1 MNTEAQL
8 ARARIDD
15 LADQIALCAAR
26 IDAALHQLLTY
37 IRRFDELKGWAKQGT
52 KSCAHWLSWRIGL
65 GLVAAREK
73 VRVAHALAGLP
84 QTDAALS
91 RGELS
96 YAKVRAITRVA
107 TPKNEDL
114 LLHQAR
120 GTTGAELERV
130 CAGYRRLAP
139 RQVVATE
146 RRTVRR
152 RNLDD
157 GLVQI
162 DLRLLPDEAER
173 VWQAIAEVRR
183 ELQAERDDSAESSQ
197 HEDEALGPTSSDRP
211 CEDGPSMADAAVA
224 FAERQLANQL
234 TERGT
239 AAADRRT
246 LVVHLSETRLG
257 STPAPTPAPS
267 AEPTSPWTAE
277 LPDGTGLAGA
287 TLLRLACD
295 AGLHIAKTDHRGEL
309 LDLGRK
315 SRVVSPALARA
326 LRLRDRRCRFPGCDH
341 RAFVDAHHI
350 EHWAHGGQTSI
361 DNLVLVCHAHHV
373 ALHEGGFSVERGAEG
388 LVFRDPDGVVIVA
401 TPRPPAVGPAGG
413 GEVAVDLGATLVRRP
428 FWGIEV
434 DGCVRALVGREGSP
448 ERRAPNAHPGSP
460 DDDNT
465 RVVVWP

>member
-162 DLRLLPDEAER
+162 ELRLLPDEAER

-183 ELQAERDDSAESSQ
+183 ELASGERRFRGIVRARGGGPRA
-197 HEDEALGPTSSDRP
+197 DEQRP
-211 CEDGPSMADAAVA
+211 PLRGWPVDGG
-224 FAERQLANQL
+224 
-234 TERGT
+234 RGRGFRR
-239 AAADRRT
+239 AAARQSADRARYRRCRPP
-246 LVVHLSETRLG
+246 HPGRPPQRDATRLN
-257 STPAPTPAPS
+257 
-267 AEPTSPWTAE
+267 
-277 LPDGTGLAGA
+277 TGA
-287 TLLRLACD
+287 D
-295 AGLHIAKTDHRGEL
+295 
-309 LDLGRK
+309 
-315 SRVVSPALARA
+315 PRA
-326 LRLRDRRCRFPGCDH
+326 LRRAHLDALDR
-341 RAFVDAHHI
+341 
-350 EHWAHGGQTSI
+350 
-361 DNLVLVCHAHHV
+361 
-373 ALHEGGFSVERGAEG
+373 
-388 LVFRDPDGVVIVA
+388 
-401 TPRPPAVGPAGG
+401 
-413 GEVAVDLGATLVRRP
+413 
-428 FWGIEV
+428 
-434 DGCVRALVGREGSP
+434 
-448 ERRAPNAHPGSP
+448 
-460 DDDNT
+460 
-465 RVVVWP
+465 

>member
-1 MNTEAQL
+1 MNAEALL
-8 ARARIDD
+8 ARAQIDD

-26 IDAALHQLLTY
+26 IDAALHQLLTH

-52 KSCAHWLSWRIGL
+52 KSCAHWLSWRVGL

-73 VRVAHALAGLP
+73 VRVAHALRGLP
-84 QTDAALS
+84 QIDAALS

-114 LLHQAR
+114 LLAQAR

-139 RQVVATE
+139 REVVATE
-146 RRTVRR
+146 RRFVRR

-162 DLRLLPDEAER
+162 ELRLLPDEAER

-183 ELQAERDDSAESSQ
+183 DLQAEKDDSAESSGHQ
-197 HEDEALGPTSSDRP
+197 EGARPEAAPSMTA
-211 CEDGPSMADAAVA
+211 SMADAAVA
-224 FAERQLANQL
+224 LAERQLAWQP

-239 AAADRRT
+239 AASDRRT
-246 LVVHLSETRLG
+246 LVVHLSEARLG
-257 STPAPTPAPS
+257 GAREPELAPSSEPTPSP
-267 AEPTSPWTAE
+267 ELSPWTAE
-277 LPDGTGLAGA
+277 LPDGTGLAGT

-295 AGLHIAKTDHRGEL
+295 AGLLVAKTDERGDL

-350 EHWAHGGQTSI
+350 EHWVHGGRTSI

-373 ALHEGGFSVERGAEG
+373 ALHEGGFSVERGAGG
-388 LVFRDPDGVVIVA
+388 LVFRGPDRVA
-401 TPRPPAVGPAGG
+401 IDAAPCPTTVGPADG
-413 GEVAVDLGATLVRRP
+413 GEAVINVGATLVRRP
-428 FWGIEV
+428 FWGIDV
-434 DGCVRALVGREGSP
+434 DGCVRALVRREGAARSAGAVP
-448 ERRAPNAHPGSP
+448 
-460 DDDNT
+460 
-465 RVVVWP
+465 